1 MSTALQHQSLA
12 FPSSSGAACAEESSL
27 VSYEQRLN
35 QDSRWALS
43 EGSVFFE
50 DKGAVQQAMR
60 RIAKRLEELGVPY
73 AIVGGMALFQ
83 HGFRRFTED
92 VDILVTRE
100 GLNSIHE
107 KLEGRGYLPP
117 FTGSKHLR
125 DTELGVKIEFLVTG
139 GYPGDGKPKP
149 VAFPDP
155 ATVADEIDGR
165 KYIRLTTLI
174 ELKLA
179 SGMSSEQ
186 RGKDLVDIQELIKAA
201 HLPLDLA
208 EQLNPYVQEK
218 YRAVWSL
225 AWPAGRRYL
234 RTLPKEKLGPTAV
247 SEFQAEGF
255 TVDETRQA
263 DSQHIYLVTSDPQL
277 AYKYDMPDESEFLEP
292 DENG

>member
-1 MSTALQHQSLA
+1 MSTALTPQNLA
-12 FPSSSGAACAEESSL
+12 TVQPSATVALDNPEC
-27 VSYEQRLN
+27 VPYEQRLN
-35 QDSRWALS
+35 QNSRWALS

-60 RIAKRLEELGVPY
+60 RIAMRLDELGVPY

-92 VDILVTRE
+92 VVILVTRE
-100 GLNSIHE
+100 GLMTIHE

-125 DTELGVKIEFLVTG
+125 DTELGVKVEFLVSG

-155 ATVADEIDGR
+155 TSVADEIDSR
-165 KYIRLTTLI
+165 KYIRLTSLL

-186 RGKDLVDIQELIKAA
+186 RGKDLIDIKQLIRAA

-208 EQLNPYVQEK
+208 DQLDPYVQEK
-218 YRAVWSL
+218 YRTLWSL
-225 AWPAGRRYL
+225 EWPVERRYL
-234 RTLPKEKLGPTAV
+234 RAWPRESFTPETLDGLL
-247 SEFQAEGF
+247 AEGLV
-255 TVDETRQA
+255 VDATRNA
-263 DSQHIYLVTSDPQL
+263 DVPFVFLATTDPQL
-277 AYKYDMPDESEFLEP
+277 AFRYDMPDESEFR
-292 DENG
+292 DA

>member
-1 MSTALQHQSLA
+1 MSTALESQSLDQTR
-12 FPSSSGAACAEESSL
+12 SNV
-27 VSYEQRLN
+27 VSELIPYEKRLDQN
-35 QDSRWALS
+35 PRWALT

-92 VDILVTRE
+92 VDILVTRD
-100 GLNSIHE
+100 GLKTIHE
-107 KLEGRGYLPP
+107 NLEGRGYLPP

-125 DTELGVKIEFLVTG
+125 DTELGVKVEFLVSG

-155 ATVADEIDGR
+155 TAVAEVIDGR
-165 KYIRLTTLI
+165 KYIRLTSLL

-186 RGKDLVDIQELIKAA
+186 RAKDLIDIQQLIKAA
-201 HLPLDLA
+201 HLPLELA
-208 EQLNPYVQEK
+208 DQLDPYVQEK
-218 YRAVWSL
+218 YRTLWSL
-225 AWPAGRRYL
+225 EWPAGRRYL
-234 RTLPKEKLGPTAV
+234 RGWPRESLTPEAFDGLL
-247 SEFQAEGF
+247 AEGLV
-255 TVDETRQA
+255 VDANRSA
-263 DSQHIYLVTSDPQL
+263 DAQFVFLATTDPKL
-277 AYKYDMPDESEFLEP
+277 AFRYDMPDESEYRE
-292 DENG
+292 